1 MIYLNRGQAQYN
13 AHAKLTG
20 VDLNSFLM
28 TRLTKSALL
37 FVLALLVF
45 GIFRGLLLWVY
56 SGQFDGLTPRMVAS
70 AFMYGVRFDAST
82 VVVVF
87 IVPLLLMNIPFAF
100 AQRAG
105 WFNYFAWLLYALT
118 LIMAGV
124 LVGDLIYFGFVD
136 RHLGYEI
143 MLLGNDGGFVLD
155 MAFGSYKW
163 IMAAFAVGAALLF
176 AAWYKILTFKSAPE
190 RHMAA
195 KYAVMLLGLI
205 VIGRGGITNKPISAI
220 DAFTTGETRYGNLVL
235 NGVFTAAH
243 ASNNSKSVNH
253 HFMPLAD
260 ALHGVQ
266 GSASPPDAEFPMLKR
281 YPARP
286 TGRNIV
292 FVMLESWDPKYID
305 SFGGD
310 HFELTPNFDALAGQG
325 LRFDNFY
332 AAGQRSIEGAQ
343 AALTG
348 LPILTGMPVIGSGL
362 ELSNISRLGSI
373 AKSNG
378 YSTLMVQSAERVSFR
393 MSSIASATGFDQ
405 FYGMEDIPML
415 RDYPDPRGARFGWD
429 YETLMFFKN
438 KLDTLSGPFVSM
450 VFTGTT
456 HIEYARLGPQFELR
470 PHSRDGEGGFLN
482 TLYYA
487 DWSLGE
493 FLKSARQSP
502 WFGNTVFIFC
512 ADHTQGHY
520 QKTGTFIEKFRI
532 PFLIYAPAIY
542 KPQVLATVGS
552 QLDIMPTIIDIL
564 GFGQPF
570 AALGESLFR
579 KRDEYA
585 FVTEGGDIIGL
596 ITPRTYLKH
605 SLKNRLETGTLRP
618 PPATAAELDAIERT
632 LLALDQISYEL
643 VQSNKWAR

>member
-1 MIYLNRGQAQYN
+1 
-13 AHAKLTG
+13 
-20 VDLNSFLM
+20 M

-37 FVLALLVF
+37 FGLSLLVF
-45 GIFRGLLLWVY
+45 GMFRALLLWIY
-56 SGQFDGLTPRMVAS
+56 PEQFDGLALHDVAL
-70 AFMYGVRFDAST
+70 AFMHGVRFDAST
-82 VVVVF
+82 IVVVF
-87 IVPLLLMNIPFAF
+87 IVPLLLMNFPLAI

-105 WFNYFAWLLYALT
+105 WFNSFAWLLYALM
-118 LIMAGV
+118 LVMAGV
-124 LVGDLIYFGFVD
+124 LVGDLIYFSFVS
-136 RHLGYEI
+136 RHLGNEI

-163 IMAAFAVGAALLF
+163 IVLAFVVGAALLF
-176 AAWYKILTFKSAPE
+176 AVWRAVLTSKITATRF
-190 RHMAA
+190 MAL
-195 KYAVMLLGLI
+195 KYVVMLLALI

-220 DAFTTGETRYGNLVL
+220 DAFTTGETRFGNLVL

-253 HFMPLAD
+253 HFVPLAD
-260 ALHGVQ
+260 ALRSVQ
-266 GSASPPDAEFPMLKR
+266 GAAPPADAEFPMLKR
-281 YPARP
+281 YPAHK
-286 TGRNIV
+286 TNYNIV

-305 SFGGD
+305 SFGAD
-310 HFELTPNFDALAGQG
+310 HLKLTPNFDALAAQG
-325 LRFDNFY
+325 LKFDNFY

-378 YSTLMVQSAERVSFR
+378 YSTLMVQSAQRVSFR

-405 FYGMEDIPML
+405 FYGMEDMPLL
-415 RDYPDPRGARFGWD
+415 RDYPDPQGARFGWD
-429 YETLMFFKN
+429 YETLMFFKS
-438 KLDTLSGPFVSM
+438 KLDTLPGPFVSM

-456 HIEYARLGPQFELR
+456 HIEYARVGPQFELR
-470 PHSRDGEGGFLN
+470 PHSPTSEDGFLN

-493 FLKSARQSP
+493 FFKAARQSP
-502 WFGNTVFIFC
+502 WFDNTVFIFC
-512 ADHTQGHY
+512 ADHTWGHY
-520 QKTGTFIEKFRI
+520 QKVGTFVEKFRI
-532 PFLIYAPAIY
+532 PFLIYAPAMY
-542 KPQVLATVGS
+542 KPQTLATVGS
-552 QLDIMPTIIDIL
+552 QLDIMPTVIDIL
-564 GFGQPF
+564 GFDQPF

-579 KRDEYA
+579 KRDGYA

-596 ITPRTYLKH
+596 ITPQAYLKH
-605 SLKNRLETGTLRP
+605 SLKNRLETGALRP
-618 PPATAAELDAIERT
+618 PPATPAELDAIERK